1 VRLRFEDDEDDQEG
15 TAVMSG
21 NGKSA
26 NTISAS
32 DGSIE
37 MMDITPDFAEELLRK
52 RHPHQRNIKE
62 AYVDQLANA
71 MTEGRWRWTADPV
84 RLDSDLFVIDGQHRL
99 SAIVKSGVTLK
110 DVLVATV
117 SGKDAILSIDQG
129 KPRTLND
136 MRATRGQYAMSR
148 AVSGAII
155 AESCDWSQWR
165 GMPRELQLRTIEECP
180 FVADLET
187 LCRGP
192 YGARRGKDST
202 ISVGSLSGALRCL
215 RTNREDAMKFFQA
228 AFSMNPIIDGRE
240 CMMVRVLYTFL
251 AESKLRPPSS
261 SEERVIEHAFKSIQ
275 AYNHWKTG
283 REVSRLLWKGG
294 MPSEVVG

>member
-1 VRLRFEDDEDDQEG
+1 
-15 TAVMSG
+15 MNG
-21 NGKSA
+21 NGPKA

-32 DGSIE
+32 DGSVE

-52 RHPHQRNIKE
+52 RHPNQRKVKE
-62 AYVDQLANA
+62 AYVEQLASA
-71 MTEGRWRWTADPV
+71 MAEGRWRWTADPV
-84 RLDSDLFVIDGQHRL
+84 RLDSDLLVIDGQHRL

-136 MRATRGQYAMSR
+136 MRTTRGQHAMSR
-148 AVSGAII
+148 SVSGAII

-180 FVADLET
+180 FVDDLET

-192 YGARRGKDST
+192 GARRSKDST
-202 ISVGSLSGALRCL
+202 ITVGALSGALRCL
-215 RTNREDAMKFFQA
+215 RTNRADAMKFFQA
-228 AFSMNPIIDGRE
+228 VFGMNPIIDGRE
-240 CMMVRVLYTFL
+240 SMVVRVLYTFL
-251 AESKLRPPSS
+251 AESKIHPSS
-261 SEERVIEHAFKSIQ
+261 SEERVIEHAFKSVQ

-294 MPSEVVG
+294 KPSEVVG